1 MVGFLRNDLKTIL
14 EVVGKEFEEE
24 LQPLSALLPWPEI
37 AITAYSVF
45 SNLGVEACLT
55 HSVRANLGLYTMD
68 PMHTIKGGM
77 SSIAWAFMNE
87 NCYSWNMQGCPF
99 VQLYQVWTHCQR
111 NRVPYG
117 S

>member
-1 MVGFLRNDLKTIL
+1 M
-14 EVVGKEFEEE
+14 VGKEFEEE

-45 SNLGVEACLT
+45 NNLRVEACLT
-55 HSVRANLGLYTMD
+55 HSVWANLGLYTLD

-77 SSIAWAFMNE
+77 SSIARAFMNE
-87 NCYSWNMQGCPF
+87 NYGWNMQGRPS
-99 VQLYQVWTHCQR
+99 VQVYQVWTHCQR
-111 NRVPYG
+111 NQIPYG

>member
-1 MVGFLRNDLKTIL
+1 MLRWSKLSLVGFLRSDLKAII

-55 HSVRANLGLYTMD
+55 HSVRANLGLYMLD

-87 NCYSWNMQGCPF
+87 NC
-99 VQLYQVWTHCQR
+99 
-111 NRVPYG
+111 
-117 S
+117 